1 MNENMNK
8 DQAIGMMVGL
18 AVGDALGAYLEFS
31 PMRSKESYITTYQS
45 GGPHDLAKGDYTDD
59 TSMALALA
67 DSLIQHHGKL
77 NVLDVARKWIA
88 WMDKGDYSST
98 GHCFDIGCTTSTALN
113 AIKRRLE
120 RMKEFSDESKSLS
133 CFGEQVDAMSGN
145 GAIMR
150 MAPVIIAA
158 KTEQDAVEMSC
169 MQTRITHGSETCAR
183 FSTAL
188 ARELYQ
194 GHRIEDYNIMKL
206 NPLTEREEV
215 PNTGYVLH
223 TYQAAWWAVQN
234 TNTFEDAII
243 TAVNLGGDADTI
255 GAVAGQIAGRIYG
268 YSAIPKHFIEHL
280 TDANMITT
288 YASEL
293 YTIAN
298 TIDNK

>member
-113 AIKRRLE
+113 AIKRRL
-120 RMKEFSDESKSLS
+120 
-133 CFGEQVDAMSGN
+133 
-145 GAIMR
+145 
-150 MAPVIIAA
+150 
-158 KTEQDAVEMSC
+158 
-169 MQTRITHGSETCAR
+169 
-183 FSTAL
+183 
-188 ARELYQ
+188 
-194 GHRIEDYNIMKL
+194 
-206 NPLTEREEV
+206 
-215 PNTGYVLH
+215 
-223 TYQAAWWAVQN
+223 
-234 TNTFEDAII
+234 
-243 TAVNLGGDADTI
+243 
-255 GAVAGQIAGRIYG
+255 
-268 YSAIPKHFIEHL
+268 
-280 TDANMITT
+280 
-288 YASEL
+288 
-293 YTIAN
+293 
-298 TIDNK
+298 